1 MRAVPDDPGDQ
12 SVTRESDPP
21 PMSDTQ
27 QSESQQCM
35 MCEGE
40 IGDDGFL
47 LAEMVTG
54 PDEFPDE
61 QWLCGDCFD
70 KLGEGP

>member
-1 MRAVPDDPGDQ
+1 M
-12 SVTRESDPP
+12 TTEES
-21 PMSDTQ
+21 